1 MLGKRGV
8 GKRGVGQVSLG
19 AVEAWGRKTLMPS
32 RTERR
37 RDQMALE
44 HKLAVPPMRWMQS
57 RFDSSSLQRV
67 AMQPQARPPINRYRA

>member
-1 MLGKRGV
+1 MLGKRGVGKRGV

-37 RDQMALE
+37 R
-44 HKLAVPPMRWMQS
+44 VRW
-57 RFDSSSLQRV
+57 R
-67 AMQPQARPPINRYRA
+67 